1 MLGSACCS
9 KNKLQQK
16 WVNSLWQRN
25 SQTGLQELNKWLFF
39 SFYYQQTLVARLIL
53 REANYA
59 LKPYRLYS
67 APGILVPLYSI
78 VTFCISERRS
88 WDDNFRDTRPGC
100 WVVWCHLWPF
110 WNFAREKEKK
120 KKSKTFKR
128 IKNLSLF
135 LRMRGTVLEALT
147 VFPFCLAKIIKSF
160 FSIPSKLCLH
170 IYIWHWWAESWDFGN
185 KCYLTIR
192 MQAHSLPVNPTPIN
206 FILGILF
213 QPTHRPWHLP
223 SVGQNK
229 LCSQTQ
235 SQRTWQLYC
244 SCCEFWQG
252 ER

>member
-120 KKSKTFKR
+120 KKKQDLQEDKKPLPIPENEGHSSWGTNCVSILPGQNNKVVLFY
-128 IKNLSLF
+128 SLQTPSPYLYLALVGRK
-135 LRMRGTVLEALT
+135 LRFWQQVLPDYQDAG
-147 VFPFCLAKIIKSF
+147 PFSASEPHSNKLYTGYSF
-160 FSIPSKLCLH
+160 
-170 IYIWHWWAESWDFGN
+170 
-185 KCYLTIR
+185 
-192 MQAHSLPVNPTPIN
+192 
-206 FILGILF
+206 
-213 QPTHRPWHLP
+213 PTH
-223 SVGQNK
+223 
-229 LCSQTQ
+229 T
-235 SQRTWQLYC
+235 
-244 SCCEFWQG
+244 
-252 ER
+252 

>member
-1 MLGSACCS
+1 MSCCPSPCKLDSIHTSPNQQMTRNISIPFFWSPAIKTGKWPMLGSACCS

-120 KKSKTFKR
+120 KKKARPS
-128 IKNLSLF
+128 
-135 LRMRGTVLEALT
+135 RG
-147 VFPFCLAKIIKSF
+147 
-160 FSIPSKLCLH
+160 
-170 IYIWHWWAESWDFGN
+170 
-185 KCYLTIR
+185 
-192 MQAHSLPVNPTPIN
+192 
-206 FILGILF
+206 
-213 QPTHRPWHLP
+213 
-223 SVGQNK
+223 
-229 LCSQTQ
+229 
-235 SQRTWQLYC
+235 
-244 SCCEFWQG
+244 
-252 ER
+252 